1 MQFKEKLI
9 DKLGNNFWKQV
20 KIIIISKRLSKN
32 TSRIQEIKNVNKISL
47 KIKITKI
54 IKITMAIKK
63 IKITFTMDQPVMI
76 KLI

>member
-20 KIIIISKRLSKN
+20 KITIISKRLSKN
-32 TSRIQEIKNVNKISL
+32 TSRIQEIKNVSKIKI

-54 IKITMAIKK
+54 IKITMVIKK

>member
-20 KIIIISKRLSKN
+20 KITIISKRLSKN
-32 TSRIQEIKNVNKISL
+32 TSRIQEIKNVSKIKI

>member
-20 KIIIISKRLSKN
+20 KIIISKRLSKN